1 MSSAQDANDALDLV
15 SDKIARLITRSE
27 KLKQGDAAAKSL
39 AHEIAIT
46 LVGAFAQYG
55 NAATSFA
62 PRLLSCTAEIWDNSG
77 PNGKLRGLP
86 DWTQI
91 SDDNPRIRVHPLFHK
106 TVSYTHPAEASMTLS
121 PITSPTPTPSPPPA
135 PAPKHNLFVPGTK
148 FKAST
153 PDPEPSAPE
162 GDVIVVVHAPL
173 PKKLKMEPAV
183 RKTAT
188 LPPLVSDEDSAEDTH
203 PMRLF
208 PTQCER
214 CIKDDVPCTV
224 MLGKKNGEVRKCCRN
239 CDGKKTKCVR
249 LSAEQQ
255 RLLQAAV
262 ALKGVKAAAA
272 TEKKAR
278 NGTPKNNAPPT
289 QALTA
294 EDDADAEGDD
304 DLEHVPAVVLP
315 AQPGLVP
322 TPTVDNDVNVDFA
335 PPNDPPTRPNVP
347 EARQD
352 VGPNPSVAQPMALDI
367 FKSIEALSQ
376 KFNALLK
383 TSDNRAEAF
392 HQQMDSQVTALDQ
405 DWGSRFALMENRLR
419 EVEIKTANNT
429 MSIGHV
435 ANSVRGLRAGQPLDT
450 PPEGHPF
457 GPIPPAWLALP
468 PGTHEAIQSVD
479 QGVSVVG
486 KEWTTIWDPSKA
498 SGAHGPGTASAST
511 VFPAGSPTLPSG
523 SHLSSI
529 PSTPNKSKK

>member
-15 SDKIARLITRSE
+15 SDKIARLITQSE

-55 NAATSFA
+55 NAVTSFA
-62 PRLLSCTAEIWDNSG
+62 PRLLSCAVEIQDNSSL
-77 PNGKLRGLP
+77 NGKLRGLP

-91 SDDNPRIRVHPLFHK
+91 SDDDPHIRVHPLFHK
-106 TVSYTHPAEASMTLS
+106 TVGYTRPAGPSTQEARLASPVPPATTSTREASMTLS

-148 FKAST
+148 RKAST

-162 GDVIVVVHAPL
+162 GDVIMVVRAPL

-183 RKTAT
+183 WKTAT
-188 LPPLVSDEDSAEDTH
+188 PPPSVSNEDSAEDTH

-208 PTQCER
+208 LTQCER

-249 LSAEQQ
+249 LFAEQQ
-255 RLLQAAV
+255 RLLWAAV
-262 ALKGVKAAAA
+262 ALKGVKAPAAA
-272 TEKKAR
+272 EKKAQ

-304 DLEHVPAVVLP
+304 DPEHVPAIMLP
-315 AQPGLVP
+315 AQPGPVP

-335 PPNDPPTRPNVP
+335 PPDDPPTRPNVP
-347 EARQD
+347 KARQD
-352 VGPNPSVAQPMALDI
+352 IGPNPSVAQP
-367 FKSIEALSQ
+367 
-376 KFNALLK
+376 
-383 TSDNRAEAF
+383 
-392 HQQMDSQVTALDQ
+392 TALDTVAQ
-405 DWGSRFALMENRLR
+405 KTVHMFSHFSLSMILWLPIEPYGVGIGRDM
-419 EVEIKTANNT
+419 VEI
-429 MSIGHV
+429 
-435 ANSVRGLRAGQPLDT
+435 
-450 PPEGHPF
+450 
-457 GPIPPAWLALP
+457 
-468 PGTHEAIQSVD
+468 
-479 QGVSVVG
+479 
-486 KEWTTIWDPSKA
+486 
-498 SGAHGPGTASAST
+498 
-511 VFPAGSPTLPSG
+511 
-523 SHLSSI
+523 
-529 PSTPNKSKK
+529 